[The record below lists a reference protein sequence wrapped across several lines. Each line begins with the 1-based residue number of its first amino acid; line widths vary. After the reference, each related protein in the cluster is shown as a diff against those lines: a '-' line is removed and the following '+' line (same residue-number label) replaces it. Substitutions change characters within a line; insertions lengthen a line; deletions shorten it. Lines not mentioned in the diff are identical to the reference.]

1 MRESRILRTNVN
13 LIERISSVDEKFL
26 KEYKMKTFQKNIKKG
41 LALAK
46 GLGMSIVTFF
56 FERRYFSLLFSVE
69 FVSNILLFIFLD

>member
-1 MRESRILRTNVN
+1 
-13 LIERISSVDEKFL
+13 
-26 KEYKMKTFQKNIKKG
+26 MKTFQKNIK
-41 LALAK
+41 K